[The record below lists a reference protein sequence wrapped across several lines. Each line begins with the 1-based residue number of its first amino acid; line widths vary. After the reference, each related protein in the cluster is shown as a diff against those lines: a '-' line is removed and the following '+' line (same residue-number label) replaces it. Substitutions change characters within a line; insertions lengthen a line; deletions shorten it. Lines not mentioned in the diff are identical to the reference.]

1 MATGHEKYGDRG
13 GSVADQTKTPI
24 EHHLAKL
31 PQLDPT
37 VNRPVAIFAAR
48 AARQHPRSVNDKR
61 AARDG
66 HAAQR
71 AGGSDIVAA
80 PINSRVMG
88 WRPSKPKRRMTTA
101 RSLLF
106 STASTC
112 TRSDNVVS
120 SSTLKS
126 GMRLIS

>member
-1 MATGHEKYGDRG
+1 MATGHEKHGDRSG
-13 GSVADQTKTPI
+13 RVADQTKTPF

-37 VNRPVAIFAAR
+37 VNRPVIGLSAR

-88 WRPSKPKRRMTTA
+88 WRPSKPKRQMTTA

-106 STASTC
+106 STASAC
-112 TRSDNVVS
+112 TRSDDAAS
-120 SSTLKS
+120 ASTLKS
-126 GMRLIS
+126 GLRLIS